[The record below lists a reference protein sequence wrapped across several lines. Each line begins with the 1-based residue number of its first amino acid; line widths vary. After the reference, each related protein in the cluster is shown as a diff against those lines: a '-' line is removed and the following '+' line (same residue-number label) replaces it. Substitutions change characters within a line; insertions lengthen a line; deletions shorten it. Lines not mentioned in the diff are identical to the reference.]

1 VALTPLLAEELS
13 ALDNLI
19 GVAIWAVGVQLYSDT
34 PKAITLV
41 AHIHRLTLSG
51 YNLKFSTLVGVVV

>member
-1 VALTPLLAEELS
+1 VALTPLLTEELT

-19 GVAIWAVGVQLYSDT
+19 TVAIRAVGVQLDGDT

-41 AHIHRLTLSG
+41 SHIHRLTLGG